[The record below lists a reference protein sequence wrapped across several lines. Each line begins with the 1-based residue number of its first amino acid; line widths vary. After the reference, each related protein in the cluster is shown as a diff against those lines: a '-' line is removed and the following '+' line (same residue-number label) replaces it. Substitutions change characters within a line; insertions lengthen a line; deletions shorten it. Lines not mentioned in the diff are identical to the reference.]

1 MTQIAK
7 TTVELFRAM
16 TEPLVKVGTLP
27 QSEHDAAMRAL
38 EIAAKARPSDERK
51 EPRMLTREAAATR
64 LSVCKTTVS
73 RMFNAGEL
81 KGCYLRP
88 GSYRSLRIS
97 SESVDAIIRG

>member
-16 TEPLVKVGTLP
+16 TEPLMKVGTLP

-38 EIAAKARPSDERK
+38 EIAAKARPSEERK
-51 EPRMLTREAAATR
+51 EPRMLTREDAATR

-73 RMFNAGEL
+73 RIYHAGEL
-81 KGCYLRP
+81 DGRYLLP
-88 GSYRSLRIS
+88 CSLRNN
-97 SESVDAIIRG
+97 SESVDAITRG

>member
-38 EIAAKARPSDERK
+38 EIAAKVRPSEERK
-51 EPRMLTREAAATR
+51 EPRMLTREDAAAR

-81 KGCYLRP
+81 KGRYLRP

-97 SESVDAIIRG
+97 SESVDEIISG